1 MGGRREGCREA
12 RGEKLEGCC
21 KEQGQLVKAS
31 KEGLG
36 SKWAVV
42 PMMTM
47 MINAQ
52 VICLGNG
59 LQPMRRRL
67 FLKQI
72 PHELVIGGIARSIKT
87 VELPID
93 LQQRLKRFLP
103 CTDEGKGDESSPGP
117 SKRRICAKCTTQTG
131 IRTLSKY
138 ECKKCKNPICMT
150 HANFVYDFCY
160 DVNTFSD

>member
-1 MGGRREGCREA
+1 MGGRREGRCQEA
-12 RGEKLEGCC
+12 GGEKLEECC
-21 KEQGQLVKAS
+21 SKEQEQLATTT

-67 FLKQI
+67 FLKQMS
-72 PHELVIGGIARSIKT
+72 HELAIGEITRRSIKT
-87 VELPID
+87 VEMPID
-93 LQQRLKRFLP
+93 LQQRLKRFRP
-103 CTDEGKGDESSPGP
+103 CTDDKKEDESSPEP
-117 SKRRICAKCTTQTG
+117 SKRRICAKCTTETG
-131 IRTLSKY
+131 IRKLSKY
-138 ECKKCKNPICMT
+138 ECKK
-150 HANFVYDFCY
+150 
-160 DVNTFSD
+160 